1 MTILESFYNA
11 GDLGSIPGL
20 GQSLGE
26 GKGYPL
32 KYSGLENSMDYIVHG
47 FAKSR
52 TQLNDFH
59 FHFWPYLPFNSLLK
73 CNKNVPFLKQILI
86 GGEKWILCNNVEW
99 NSFGDN
105 QNEWSPIIT
114 KASLHPEKV
123 MLYIWWDWKGVL
135 YFELLLENQKINSNK
150 CCSQLDQLKPLNEK
164 HLELV
169 NRKCIIFQKDN
180 ARPHV
185 SLMTRQKLLQF
196 NWEVLI
202 HLFYSPDTA
211 TLDFHLFQS

>member
-1 MTILESFYNA
+1 MTEIAAILRIPKWSIENHLHQL
-11 GDLGSIPGL
+11 GLCLGSA
-20 GQSLGE
+20 
-26 GKGYPL
+26 
-32 KYSGLENSMDYIVHG
+32 YIKQKNL
-47 FAKSR
+47 FFSNLIS
-52 TQLNDFH
+52 TCS
-59 FHFWPYLPFNSLLK
+59 SLLK

-150 CCSQLDQLKPLNEK
+150 CCSQLGQLK
-164 HLELV
+164 
-169 NRKCIIFQKDN
+169 
-180 ARPHV
+180 
-185 SLMTRQKLLQF
+185 
-196 NWEVLI
+196 
-202 HLFYSPDTA
+202 A
-211 TLDFHLFQS
+211 TLTEKWVRLILLNQSTRNT